1 MACSDY
7 SSLTDILHK
16 FDQGRAPMDAV
27 ICPFTSDMG
36 AGLGMAVF
44 ALFVFGAL
52 GLALAVRTKHP
63 GPIVVAGMLSAGV
76 VAGQLPAGAVQVMA
90 LVLFFGIA
98 VLGLYLYQR
107 AQSSL

>member
-7 SSLTDILHK
+7 NSLSEILQDVSGQQL
-16 FDQGRAPMDAV
+16 FDAV
-27 ICPFTSDMG
+27 VCPFTSDMG
-36 AGLGMAVF
+36 AGLGLNVF
-44 ALFVFGAL
+44 AMFVFGAL
-52 GLALAVRTKHP
+52 GLALTVRTKHP
-63 GPIVVAGMLSAGV
+63 GPVVVAGMLSAGV
-76 VAGQLPAGAVQVMA
+76 VAGQLPAGAVQIMA